1 MKFLG
6 FAFLAV
12 LAVALVLGILLGAAI
27 QLVWY
32 GFLALLVV
40 GAVTFVMK
48 KIRKPVNASPVD
60 YVDAANRDAERLP
73 R

>member
-6 FAFLAV
+6 FAFLFV
-12 LAVALVLGILLGAAI
+12 LAGALVLGLLFGIAA
-27 QLVWY
+27 QLIWY

-40 GAVTFVMK
+40 GAVTFIMG
-48 KIRKPVNASPVD
+48 KIRGPKRVD
-60 YVDAANRDAERLP
+60 RIGRADAERLP

>member
-12 LAVALVLGILLGAAI
+12 LAVALVLGILLGMAVQI
-27 QLVWY
+27 IWY

-40 GAVTFVMK
+40 GAVSFVMK
-48 KIRKPVNASPVD
+48 KIRKPVNTSPVD
-60 YVDAANRDAERLP
+60 YVDAPNLDKERLP